1 FANPEKE
8 VAPSLPASTPAMTLN
23 HKIKGKGI
31 SARFRLAL
39 TDSRVRFLIRFCRS
53 LKCERFHLRLMK
65 TCNVIPARR
74 ADLA

>member
-39 TDSRVRFLIRFCRS
+39 TDSSFHSAQVLVGPVSHDPYSS
-53 LKCERFHLRLMK
+53 LKAGATLSPFS
-65 TCNVIPARR
+65 
-74 ADLA
+74 